1 MRRRTILLVAVL
13 TVLAGLL
20 SLPAQ
25 AGNGNGADS
34 YIVVLKDA
42 VDPSAVANIHAN
54 KYGARVDAVWGSAL
68 HGYAAVIPNDRV
80 AALRADAD
88 VSYIVADG
96 EASISAQTIPYGIHL
111 INADSS
117 SQVSGNGSGTASNVN
132 VYVIDTG
139 VDGSH
144 PDLNVVQSV
153 SFVKGGGGNRSGDCN
168 GHGTHVAGTIAAKDD
183 AQGVV
188 GVAPGAPIHAVKVLN
203 CQGSGQWSWII
214 SGINWVTQNRG
225 ANSVANMSLGGGANQ
240 AVDDAVRNSAAAG
253 VFYGIA
259 AGNSGADACGSSPAR
274 AGAGSNNGIATVAAV
289 DSGNNEASWSNYGSC
304 VDIWAPGVN
313 VLSTWT
319 GGGYNT
325 ISGTSMA
332 SPHVTGGGAL
342 YLSTHSGASPATVE
356 TALTGAAAS
365 TGTRSKDGTA
375 IKREDVPSSKG
386 F

>member
-1 MRRRTILLVAVL
+1 MRRRTALLVAAFA
-13 TVLAGLL
+13 VLAGLL
-20 SLPAQ
+20 SLPAT
-25 AGNGNGADS
+25 AGNGNGVGS

-42 VDPSAVANIHAN
+42 VDPNAVANIHAG
-54 KYGARVDAVWGSAL
+54 KYGAQVDSVWGAAL

-80 AALRADAD
+80 AELRTDPN
-88 VSYIVADG
+88 VKYVVPDG
-96 EASISAQTIPYGIHL
+96 EATISAQTIPYGIDL

-117 SQVSGNGSGTASNVN
+117 STLAGNGIGTVSNVN

-153 SFVKGGGGNRSGDCN
+153 SFARGGSKTGDCN

-183 AQGVV
+183 TQGVV
-188 GVAPGAPIHAVKVLN
+188 GVAPGAPIYAVKVLN

-214 SGINWVTQNRG
+214 NGINWVT
-225 ANSVANMSLGGGANQ
+225 ANHGPNAVANMSLGGSANQ
-240 AVDDAVRNSAAAG
+240 AVDDAVRSSAQQG

-259 AGNSGADACGSSPAR
+259 AGNSGADACGQSPAR
-274 AGAGSNNGIATVAAV
+274 AGAGTNNGIATVAAI
-289 DSGNNEASWSNYGSC
+289 DSSSQEASWSNYGSC

-342 YLSTHSGASPATVE
+342 YLSTHSGASPAAVE
-356 TALTGAAAS
+356 SALTGAAVNA
-365 TGTRSKDGTA
+365 GTRSKDGRA
-375 IKREDVPSSKG
+375 IMRENVGG

>member
-1 MRRRTILLVAVL
+1 MRRRTALLAAAL
-13 TVLAGLL
+13 AVLAGLL
-20 SLPAQ
+20 SLPAL
-25 AGNGNGADS
+25 AGNGNGAGQ

-42 VDPSAVANIHAN
+42 VDPGAVANIHSN
-54 KYGARVDAVWGSAL
+54 EYGAKVDAVWGNAL

-80 AALRADAD
+80 AELRADAN
-88 VSYIVADG
+88 VEYVVADG
-96 EASISAQTIPYGIHL
+96 EASISAQTIPYGIGL
-111 INADSS
+111 INATTSS
-117 SQVSGNGSGTASNVN
+117 TAAGNGRDAVSNVN

-139 VDGSH
+139 VDSGH

-153 SFVKGGGGNRSGDCN
+153 SFARGGSKTGDCN

-183 AQGVV
+183 TQGVV

-214 SGINWVTQNRG
+214 SGINWVAQNHG
-225 ANSVANMSLGGGANQ
+225 ANSVANISLGGGANQ
-240 AVDDAVRNSAAAG
+240 AVDDAVRNSAASG

-259 AGNSGADACGSSPAR
+259 AGNSGADACGQSPAR
-274 AGAGSNNGIATVAAV
+274 AGEGTNGIATVAAV
-289 DSGNNEASWSNYGSC
+289 DSSSQEASWSNYGSC

-342 YLSTHSGASPATVE
+342 YLSGHTGADPTSVE
-356 TALTGAAAS
+356 AALTGSAA
-365 TGTRSKDGTA
+365 TPGTTSKDGRA
-375 IKREDVPSSKG
+375 IKLENVGG

>member
-1 MRRRTILLVAVL
+1 MRRTVLLAAAL
-13 TVLAGLL
+13 AVLAGVL
-20 SLPAQ
+20 SFPAL
-25 AGNGNGADS
+25 ADNGNGNGAGS

-42 VDPSAVANIHAN
+42 VDPSAVANIHSN
-54 KYGARVDAVWGSAL
+54 KYGAKVDAVWGNAV

-80 AALRADAD
+80 AELRADAN
-88 VSYIVADG
+88 VKYVVADG
-96 EASISAQTIPYGIHL
+96 EASISAQTIPYGIDL

-117 SQVSGNGSGTASNVN
+117 STLAGNGSGTVSNVN

-144 PDLNVVQSV
+144 PDLNVVQAV
-153 SFVKGGGGNRSGDCN
+153 SFARGGSKTGDCN

-183 AQGVV
+183 TQGVV

-214 SGINWVTQNRG
+214 SGINWVTANHG
-225 ANSVANMSLGGGANQ
+225 ANSVANMSLGGSANQ
-240 AVDDAVRNSAAAG
+240 AVDDAVRNSAASG
-253 VFYGIA
+253 IFYGLA
-259 AGNSGADACGSSPAR
+259 AGNDGADACTHSPAR
-274 AGAGSNNGIATVAAV
+274 AGAGTSNGVATTAAI
-289 DSGNNEASWSNYGSC
+289 DSASQEASWSNYGSC

-313 VLSTWT
+313 VFSTWT

-342 YLSTHSGASPATVE
+342 YLSTHSGASPTAVE
-356 TALTGAAAS
+356 SALKGAAVNA
-365 TGTRSKDGTA
+365 GTRSKDGRA
-375 IKREDVPSSKG
+375 ITRENVGG

>member
-1 MRRRTILLVAVL
+1 MRRRTLLLVAAL
-13 TVLAGLL
+13 AVLAGLL
-20 SLPAQ
+20 SLPAL
-25 AGNGNGADS
+25 AGNGNGAGS

-42 VDPSAVANIHAN
+42 VDPAAVANLHSN
-54 KYGARVDAVWGSAL
+54 KYGAQVDAVWGNAL

-80 AALRADAD
+80 AALRADD
-88 VSYIVADG
+88 NVTYVVTDG
-96 EASISAQTIPYGIHL
+96 EASMSAQTIPYGIDL
-111 INADSS
+111 IDADSS
-117 SQVSGNGSGTASNVN
+117 STQAGNGSGTVSNVD

-139 VDGSH
+139 VDSGH

-153 SFVKGGGGNRSGDCN
+153 SFARGGSKTGDCN

-183 AQGVV
+183 TQGVV

-214 SGINWVTQNRG
+214 SGINWVTANHG

-240 AVDDAVRNSAAAG
+240 AVDDAVRNSAANG

-259 AGNSGADACGSSPAR
+259 AGNSGADACGQSPAR
-274 AGAGSNNGIATVAAV
+274 AGAGTNNGIATAAAI
-289 DSGNNEASWSNYGSC
+289 DSSSQEASWSNYGPC

-356 TALTGAAAS
+356 AALTGAAVNA
-365 TGTRSKDGTA
+365 GTRSKDGRA
-375 IKREDVPSSKG
+375 IMRENVGG

>member
-1 MRRRTILLVAVL
+1 MRRRTALLVAAL
-13 TVLAGLL
+13 AVLAGLL
-20 SLPAQ
+20 SFPAL
-25 AGNGNGADS
+25 AGNGNGVGS

-42 VDPSAVANIHAN
+42 VDPSAVADIQSK
-54 KYGARVDAVWGSAL
+54 KYGAQVDAVWGHAL
-68 HGYAAVIPNDRV
+68 HGYAAHIPNDRV
-80 AALRADAD
+80 AALRGDAD
-88 VSYIVADG
+88 VKYVVPDG
-96 EASISAQTIPYGIHL
+96 EASISAQTVPYGIDL
-111 INADSS
+111 VNADSS
-117 SQVSGNGSGTASNVN
+117 STLAGNGSGTVSNVN

-153 SFVKGGGGNRSGDCN
+153 NFAKGGGRTGDCN

-183 AQGVV
+183 TQGVV

-214 SGINWVTQNRG
+214 SGINWVTANHG
-225 ANSVANMSLGGGANQ
+225 ANSVANMSLGGSANQ
-240 AVDDAVRNSAAAG
+240 AVDDAVRNSAASG
-253 VFYGIA
+253 IFYGLA
-259 AGNSGADACGSSPAR
+259 AGNDGADACTHSPAR
-274 AGAGSNNGIATVAAV
+274 AGAGTSNGIATTAAI
-289 DSGNNEASWSNYGSC
+289 DSASQEASWSNYGSC

-342 YLSTHSGASPATVE
+342 YLSTHSGAAPTAVE
-356 TALTGAAAS
+356 SALKGAAVNA
-365 TGTRSKDGTA
+365 GTRSKDGRA
-375 IKREDVPSSKG
+375 ITRENVGG

>member
-1 MRRRTILLVAVL
+1 MRRRIALLTAAL
-13 TVLAGLL
+13 AVLAGLL
-20 SLPAQ
+20 SLPAV
-25 AGNGNGADS
+25 AGSGNGAGS

-42 VDPSAVANIHAN
+42 VDPGAIANIHSN
-54 KYGARVDAVWGSAL
+54 KYGAKVDAVWGHAL

-80 AALRADAD
+80 AALRADTS
-88 VSYIVADG
+88 VKYVVEDG
-96 EASISAQTIPYGIHL
+96 EASISAQTLPYGIDL
-111 INADSS
+111 VDADSS
-117 SQVSGNGSGTASNVN
+117 STAAGNGSGAVTNVN

-139 VDGSH
+139 VDTSH
-144 PDLNVVQSV
+144 PDLNVVQ
-153 SFVKGGGGNRSGDCN
+153 FVNFAKGGGKAGDCN

-214 SGINWVTQNRG
+214 SGIDWVS
-225 ANSVANMSLGGGANQ
+225 ANHGPNAVANMSLGGSANQ
-240 AVDDAVRNSAAAG
+240 AVDDAVRNSAAGG
-253 VFYGIA
+253 VFYGLA
-259 AGNSGADACGSSPAR
+259 AGNDGADACNQTPAR
-274 AGAGSNNGIATVAAV
+274 AGAGTNNGIATVAAI
-289 DSGNNEASWSNYGSC
+289 DSASQEASWSNYGRC

-342 YLSTHSGASPATVE
+342 YLSGHSGASPAAVE
-356 TALTGAAAS
+356 AALTGAAVS
-365 TGTRSKDGTA
+365 TGTTSKDGRA
-375 IKREDVPSSKG
+375 IKRENVGG